1 MIEMLRT
8 SAASRSS
15 HGASFAG
22 PPKASLMTRH
32 RGTADSSRFELDMI
46 NPSDASRSAWLAA
59 STCAIMPPIDAPT
72 TWARSMPRWSSRPL
86 TSSAMSTNV

>member
-22 PPKASLMTRH
+22 PPKASLITRH
-32 RGTADSSRFELDMI
+32 RGTADNRRFELDMI
-46 NPSDASRSAWLAA
+46 KPSDSTRSG
-59 STCAIMPPIDAPT
+59 
-72 TWARSMPRWSSRPL
+72 
-86 TSSAMSTNV
+86 